1 MCPSCEGRAMSEQP
15 VRGGRG
21 QRPLQGQPKANETIA
36 ANTLCYLTIHWKIS
50 SRGPPELGELHRYGN
65 VVRLHAL
72 GPHIV
77 YEMLVEIGA
86 PRTIRSDIEATL
98 TRYVTRFCW
107 DETGR

>member
-1 MCPSCEGRAMSEQP
+1 MAS
-15 VRGGRG
+15 
-21 QRPLQGQPKANETIA
+21 
-36 ANTLCYLTIHWKIS
+36 
-50 SRGPPELGELHRYGN
+50 LHPYGN